1 MQDTRNN
8 SDYLAILEENDK
20 KQIDISLIREEVAR
34 SLPVKQQ
41 GEYTLDDY
49 YAIPDEYRVEL
60 IDGVIYDM
68 ASPRDVH
75 QIVNNLINL
84 KIFSYIEKK
93 NGTCIII
100 TAPMDVQLDCDDRT
114 IVQPDILVVCDRK
127 KFENGRIYGAPD
139 FIVEVLSPATRKKDI
154 QIKTVKYRKAGVRE
168 YWIVDIEKEQV
179 ITHLFEKNDLAVLYT
194 FKDKVPV
201 GIFDRECQVDFAEI
215 AGKISFLKEEIK

>member
-1 MQDTRNN
+1 MKNTGNDI
-8 SDYLAILEENDK
+8 DYLSIMEGYTDNQSEMP
-20 KQIDISLIREEVAR
+20 LIKEEVAPYL
-34 SLPVKQQ
+34 SSKQQ

-75 QIVNNLINL
+75 QIVSNLINL
-84 KIFSYIEKK
+84 KIFNYIEKK
-93 NGTCIII
+93 NGKCIII
-100 TAPMDVQLDCDDRT
+100 TAPMDVQLDRDDRT

-127 KFENGRIYGAPD
+127 KFVNGRIYGAPD

-154 QIKTVKYRKAGVRE
+154 RIKTSKYRKAGVRE

-179 ITHLFEKNDLAVLYT
+179 ITHLFEESELAVLYT
-194 FKDKVPV
+194 FKDKVDV
-201 GIFDRECQVDFAEI
+201 GIFDKECRVDFAEI
-215 AGKISFLKEEIK
+215 AEKISFLKEAI